1 MQTQLREILRFLKDP
16 NIFLTKK
23 SDIPPTK
30 GLLYAIANKLGMYFI
45 FIIALGVVSLAIKA
59 GTGFNLF
66 ALFTDGRADVN
77 DLRREYF
84 MALIYAP
91 VVEELLFRSVL
102 GLTRLGFWL
111 SVSFISMLVFPVLL
125 RFVPDDPALYLLF
138 LYLLCYVL
146 LALVLSKIL
155 GRQTDTLI
163 EKYLRPNFRW
173 LVYASI
179 VGFGFMH
186 LSNFQQLTVWHI
198 VLVPI
203 LTFPQLIGGVFMS
216 FVRVN
221 YGLSYAMALHALGNA
236 YPVLMRLMS
245 KNGYTHYLL
254 LVMILVGYSIYKLWR
269 YSKGPKIVGG

>member
-1 MQTQLREILRFLKDP
+1 MQTQLREIFSFLKDP
-16 NIFLTKK
+16 NAFLPKK
-23 SDIPPTK
+23 SDIPPGR

-66 ALFTDGRADVN
+66 ALFTEGKTHAD
-77 DLRREYF
+77 DFRREYF
-84 MALIYAP
+84 LVLIYAP

-111 SVSFISMLVFPVLL
+111 SVSFLSMLVFPVLL
-125 RFVPDDPALYLLF
+125 RFVPDDPAFYLLF
-138 LYLLCYVL
+138 PYLLCYAL

-163 EKYLRPNFRW
+163 EKYLRPNFKW

-179 VGFGFMH
+179 VGFGLMH
-186 LSNFQQLTVWHI
+186 ISNFQQLTAWHI
-198 VLVPI
+198 VLAPI
-203 LTFPQLIGGVFMS
+203 LTFPQLIGGVLMS

-221 YGLSYAMALHALGNA
+221 YGLGYAMALHALGNA
-236 YPVLMRLMS
+236 YPILLGLMS
-245 KNGYTHYLL
+245 KNGYTNYLL
-254 LVMILVGYSIYKLWR
+254 LVMILVGYSIYKLWKYTKKPR
-269 YSKGPKIVGG
+269 PVVG